1 MGYYVEQINSAYRTD
16 WERAN
21 KTLLD
26 SVMPMHDTIKSI
38 IEENDFPS
46 KAEERW
52 VGMLDKIQSLSSD
65 IKTETSNKFSE
76 MMGKAEKFQGWFDA
90 LNALAGNNGFDWAK
104 EKGFSTSENTKKEVA
119 VPGPKA
125 GNMDYNTYEH
135 ITTFT
140 WKAFTSVSINADG
153 YIDVTVSSFKKVKSS
168 LTGEKSFDPSSTKYT
183 VTNEE
188 TFQSVMNSK

>member
-1 MGYYVEQINSAYRTD
+1 MGYYIEQIDNAYRAD
-16 WERAN
+16 WEKAMQ
-21 KTLLD
+21 TID
-26 SVMPMHDTIKSI
+26 SYITPMYDTFKAI

-104 EKGFSTSENTKKEVA
+104 EKGFSTSENTTKEVA

-135 ITTFT
+135 ITTST